1 MNIILSQKVIGRE
14 IFETPSLL
22 LAASAP
28 HVGVRVVRGDTFL
41 SLIHDES
48 RRSCLNLI
56 SRSLELMSWRQISN
70 RCLAHSQSPDFK
82 FRFVFFCLQMLRL
95 SALCGQIWQKF

>member
-28 HVGVRVVRGDTFL
+28 HVGVRVVREDTFL
-41 SLIHDES
+41 SPIHDES
-48 RRSCLNLI
+48 RRSCLNFRAHVLAANFK
-56 SRSLELMSWRQISN
+56 SLLDTFFIKFTVKIV
-70 RCLAHSQSPDFK
+70 FK
-82 FRFVFFCLQMLRL
+82 
-95 SALCGQIWQKF
+95 